1 MSEMK
6 LIMENWDAYLK
17 ESAEKPETWGELS
30 QNIILSTAANKWPR
44 LGKALLKFGMKVAT
58 NQAKGAV
65 SAIKGLEDVLD
76 FIPDEIQNKLE
87 QGTDDAASWLAN
99 QAKER
104 GGQIGA
110 FIVDDVM
117 GMDDSL
123 TTNLPGFEKLN
134 LEDEYENLV
143 DKERLRKWARSIM
156 QYAQSA
162 NPDDPLPDL
171 NQKLEKDLQTAT
183 GAHPDIDPPDIRE

>member
-44 LGKALLKFGMKVAT
+44 LGKALLKFGMKVVT